1 MCAFQECA
9 CLSVCVISPISS
21 ESPCLAMCNVTWDLF
36 VECVTIECFS
46 YCSPAYRIHVSRVSD
61 SSPVQKSSELS
72 PPHVACFS
80 PALGSSSCRNLATPS
95 LPLAGLWELDLPLV
109 VVIQLTTLSTPEA
122 LWLVIESL
130 CSGLGCS
137 S

>member
-1 MCAFQECA
+1 MVLVLVRRWAA
-9 CLSVCVISPISS
+9 
-21 ESPCLAMCNVTWDLF
+21 
-36 VECVTIECFS
+36 
-46 YCSPAYRIHVSRVSD
+46 
-61 SSPVQKSSELS
+61 
-72 PPHVACFS
+72 PHAEIWL
-80 PALGSSSCRNLATPS
+80 PLT